1 MIAQQQKLNFLK
13 ISNLK
18 INFDIL
24 NDADQK
30 KSYFM
35 KWIKTIKIF
44 IKAEILLIKKNLQIK
59 GMLQWYYISTCYKT
73 RY

>member
-35 KWIKTIKIF
+35 K
-44 IKAEILLIKKNLQIK
+44 
-59 GMLQWYYISTCYKT
+59 
-73 RY
+73 